1 LRAARHVSDASP
13 LREPIRV
20 SYEAAND
27 RQENLTIGLCDFG
40 GRTHTAVDYAGR
52 RSLAR
57 DAQLHA
63 KLSAVL
69 QN

>member
-1 LRAARHVSDASP
+1 
-13 LREPIRV
+13 
-20 SYEAAND
+20 
-27 RQENLTIGLCDFG
+27 LTIGLCDFE